1 MNYLTEKNASHLT
14 AQRSNSVSGLTASAF
29 LQRSVLTAQRSFRQF
44 AAALAAIFI
53 AALLPV
59 EAIACT
65 NFLVGKEASA
75 DGSTIVSYAAD
86 SYGMFGFLHFAPAAD
101 WPEGAVREVFDW
113 DTGRPQGTIPQVP
126 HTYTVI
132 GNMNEHQVT
141 IGETTW
147 GGREQLWDTVGV
159 DYGSLIYIALERSK
173 TAREAIEWFITLVN
187 EHGYASEGESFSF
200 GDPNEIWIMDLIGK
214 GPGRKGAA
222 WVAVRIPDN
231 AIAAHANQA
240 RITKLPVGRKLKISA
255 AVAKEQKR
263 LQKKLNCV
271 CNGEWMWD
279 KEVIAFAREK
289 GFFSGEDKDFSF
301 QAAYNPFDFSGFYAC
316 EARVWSFFNHFA
328 DDFDRYF
335 DYATGKRYL
344 EMKKDPKLN
353 DQMINEQMVNYAMPL
368 WIIPNRKVSVQDVK
382 DCMRDEYKGTPLD
395 ITQGT
400 AAGPWNSKLRYGG
413 LGFKLANRTP
423 ESGAPD
429 TLQYW
434 YQRPVATQQT
444 AWSFVAQMR
453 GNLTGESGQTAKRS
467 PYGIFW
473 FGVDDAACSC
483 YVPMFSC
490 MNHIPECFAEGNG
503 DSYNF
508 SPTSAWWTFN
518 IVANWA
524 YTKYSRMYPHIR
536 ELQQVWDDKFNAQI
550 AGLDEKAAQL
560 NEEEARTFL
569 TNYSCSQ
576 AENVVADWQRLGIY
590 LFTKFLDGQERKEE
604 NGQFKRNRYGNST
617 GPNRLP
623 LPESCLRKIAPET
636 THE

>member
-1 MNYLTEKNASHLT
+1 MKNLTANTVSGLT
-14 AQRSNSVSGLTASAF
+14 AQRSNRRFIAGLTAIIIAVMLPMEAF
-29 LQRSVLTAQRSFRQF
+29 
-44 AAALAAIFI
+44 
-53 AALLPV
+53 
-59 EAIACT
+59 ACT
-65 NFLVGKEASA
+65 NFLVGKNAST
-75 DGSTIVSYAAD
+75 DGSTIISYAAD

-101 WPEGAVREVFDW
+101 WPEGSMREVKDW
-113 DTGRPQGTIPQVP
+113 DTGRPQGSIPQVP
-126 HTYTVI
+126 HTYSVV
-132 GNMNEHQVT
+132 GNMNENQVA

-147 GGREQLWDTVGV
+147 GGREELWDTVGV

-187 EHGYASEGESFSF
+187 EYGYASEGESFSF
-200 GDPNEIWIMDLIGK
+200 GDPDEVWIMDLIGK

-231 AIAAHANQA
+231 AISGHANQA
-240 RITKLPVGRKLKISA
+240 RITTIPVGEKHKLS
-255 AVAKEQKR
+255 KEEKQLQKR
-263 LQKKLNCV
+263 LNCV
-271 CNGEWMWD
+271 CHGDWMWD
-279 KEVIAFAREK
+279 KELISFAREK

-316 EARVWSFFNHFA
+316 EARVWSFFNHFS
-328 DDFDRYF
+328 DDMDRYF
-335 DYATGKRYL
+335 DYATGANFRKNHQSSIT
-344 EMKKDPKLN
+344 N
-353 DQMINEQMVNYAMPL
+353 DQSSITNLPEGEHMPL
-368 WIIPNRKVSVQDVK
+368 WIIPNRKVSVQDIK
-382 DCMRDEYKGTPLD
+382 ECMRDEYKGTPLD
-395 ITQGT
+395 ITKGID
-400 AAGPWNSKLRYGG
+400 AGPWNSKLRYGG
-413 LGFKLANRTP
+413 LGFKLAP
-423 ESGAPD
+423 EGTD

-434 YQRPVATQQT
+434 YERPVATQQT

-453 GNLTGESGQTAKRS
+453 SSLSGEAGLSAQRSNSESGLSAQRS

-483 YVPMFSC
+483 YTPMYC
-490 MNHIPECFAEGNG
+490 CINHIPECFAEGNG

-536 ELQQVWDDKFNAQI
+536 ELQQAWDDKFNTQI
-550 AGLDEKAAQL
+550 AGVDEKAAQMSD
-560 NEEEARTFL
+560 EDARAFL

-576 AENVVADWQRLGIY
+576 AENLVADWQRLGIY

-623 LPESCLRKIAPET
+623 LPEPFLRMYAPEI